1 VSPELLE
8 FSEERIRQ
16 DRERGGREAW
26 RRYAVEKEVR

>member
-16 DRERGGREAW
+16 DRERGGARLGGGTPL
-26 RRYAVEKEVR
+26 RRR